1 MHYTGPVIRPPHEA
15 NSILLEVTVGCTH
28 NSCRFCTFYYDTP
41 YRVAPKKQV
50 EHDLQEAKRRTPFA
64 KRLYAVGGDPFTLR
78 TGKLID
84 LAQLIRQYFPNI
96 NIGMYARV
104 DSMYNKTVEDLK
116 RLKAEGIN
124 DLVIGIESGDDE
136 VLSQMDKGYSS
147 ADIVRECLK
156 LEEAGI
162 AYRVIFLGGLAG
174 KGNGER
180 NARNTAHVLNQLHPT
195 HMYMTSVAVQ
205 MESALY
211 QDVLD
216 GRFTEASEYERIAE
230 TLSLIK
236 QLQNPIVLLGQS
248 VANPVNFI
256 ASLPEDYQELT
267 SMLELTLRRFT
278 DNDEN
283 SLREYRERLVNI

>member
-50 EHDLQEAKRRTPFA
+50 EHDLQEAKRRTPCA

-78 TGKLID
+78 TAKLID

-136 VLSQMDKGYSS
+136 VLSQMDKGYTS

-162 AYRVIFLGGLAG
+162 SYRVIFLGGLAG

-180 NARNTAHVLNQLHPT
+180 NACNTAHVLNQLHPT
-195 HMYMTSVAVQ
+195 HIYMTSVAVQ